1 MMNLLN
7 FATPCHIF
15 CIFRNTS
22 ADASVGSETLTRT
35 TSRARRPPGWLTDST
50 NLQTPAQARGRRGVL
65 ETPANPRDPGLAAA
79 GLMTPMITPK
89 CDTSNLSRTVTRLAK
104 KDEVCFSLTGSPVAP
119 YTTNKSKVGA
129 LTIYKLGLSC
139 CPVAWKPLKIFLCNL
154 NIGCP

>member
-1 MMNLLN
+1 MQYHS
-7 FATPCHIF
+7 TYSVS
-15 CIFRNTS
+15 RNTS

-35 TSRARRPPGWLTDST
+35 TSRARRPPGWLADAT

-65 ETPANPRDPGLAAA
+65 ETPANSRDPGLAAA

-119 YTTNKSKVGA
+119 YVSNKSKVGVRS
-129 LTIYKLGLSC
+129 ISYPSC
-139 CPVAWKPLKIFLCNL
+139 YLFTSIL
-154 NIGCP
+154 